1 MNTSFL
7 ESNFTNSLRY
17 VMNNSSD
24 LQNDGTYGVTKEW
37 TILAISYAFNLTD
50 PVNKILELRYG
61 PGGVGHKLQSVL
73 GGMATVRNNYLL
85 K

>member
-1 MNTSFL
+1 
-7 ESNFTNSLRY
+7 
-17 VMNNSSD
+17 MNNSRSK
-24 LQNDGTYGVTKEW
+24 LCVQ
-37 TILAISYAFNLTD
+37 FN

-61 PGGVGHKLQSVL
+61 PGGVGHDSQSVL